1 MANDNGNK
9 KPRRRVMGEKRRVN
23 LKLDEELAEW
33 AFEYAER
40 HNTSVT
46 QLITD
51 HLMDLQRHEAEL
63 LARDAEQI

>member
-1 MANDNGNK
+1 MAKDNGNK
-9 KPRRRVMGEKRRVN
+9 KPRRRVAGEKRRLN

-33 AFEYAER
+33 AFAYAER

-51 HLMDLQRHEAEL
+51 YFMDLQRHEAQL
-63 LARDAEQI
+63 QSRDAEQV